1 MAEAGM
7 ASELIQVVTLL
18 GAAVIAVPL
27 FRKIGLGSV
36 LGYLAGGL
44 IIGPFGLGVF
54 ADPQTIIHTAELGVV
69 MFLFIIGLEMHP
81 SHLWSLRRQI
91 FGLGSLQV
99 LGATA
104 LMVLILKIFGVSWQV
119 AFVGASGFVLT
130 STAIVM

>member
-44 IIGPFGLGVF
+44 IIGPFGLGIF
-54 ADPQTIIHTAELGVV
+54 TDPQTIIHTAELGVV

-104 LMVLILKIFGVSWQV
+104 LMMLVLRYLGYHGKWHLWGHQ
-119 AFVGASGFVLT
+119 GLC
-130 STAIVM
+130 

>member
-18 GAAVIAVPL
+18 GAAIIAVPL

-44 IIGPFGLGVF
+44 IIGPFGLGIF
-54 ADPQTIIHTAELGVV
+54 TDPQTIIHTAELGVV

-104 LMVLILKIFGVSWQV
+104 LMMLILKIFGYHSKWHLWVRQ
-119 AFVGASGFVLT
+119 GLC
-130 STAIVM
+130 